1 MSIKQVIERLK
12 KKKSELENS
21 DDLPD
26 RIDELNAVKQ
36 KLEDLE
42 RRQAE
47 EQREKEQQEMRER
60 FELPK
65 DYDSVFGVQGLN
77 EEIHSLIQ
85 QVASQYEEF
94 MNAKM
99 GEQEDRH
106 RQEMLDQNGVK
117 NEEILNLRNCIK
129 ELEIDE
135 ENNLKRIEELNSEI
149 SSIRAA
155 ALDMENKLRQ
165 AKAAEKDAM
174 DRARDAEQK
183 RDAAASEIESLKTQI
198 DELESRLKETRPK
211 TTHFVPK
218 LKSNIEDKPIKSSL
232 ELAMEGE
239 NFRGKVEKI
248 EPPRSFRDETA
259 KVVEAEHDDG
269 GNQGIP
275 EAEQKSIK
283 GHQPEERE
291 GDPRMGEASIEERV
305 KALELWMDDMN
316 QWRRQVEDQERKVG

>member
-1 MSIKQVIERLK
+1 K

-106 RQEMLDQNGVK
+106 RQEMLD
-117 NEEILNLRNCIK
+117 
-129 ELEIDE
+129 
-135 ENNLKRIEELNSEI
+135 
-149 SSIRAA
+149 
-155 ALDMENKLRQ
+155 
-165 AKAAEKDAM
+165 
-174 DRARDAEQK
+174 
-183 RDAAASEIESLKTQI
+183 
-198 DELESRLKETRPK
+198 
-211 TTHFVPK
+211 
-218 LKSNIEDKPIKSSL
+218 
-232 ELAMEGE
+232 
-239 NFRGKVEKI
+239 
-248 EPPRSFRDETA
+248 
-259 KVVEAEHDDG
+259 
-269 GNQGIP
+269 
-275 EAEQKSIK
+275 
-283 GHQPEERE
+283 
-291 GDPRMGEASIEERV
+291 
-305 KALELWMDDMN
+305 
-316 QWRRQVEDQERKVG
+316 

>member
-248 EPPRSFRDETA
+248 EPPRSFRAEVKMDQT
-259 KVVEAEHDDG
+259 EHDAG

-291 GDPRMGEASIEERV
+291 GNSRMGTPTVEERV
-305 KALELWMDDMN
+305 SALEEWMDDMN
-316 QWRRQVEDQERKVG
+316 QWRRQVEDQRKAG